1 MAMHNNFYFLK
12 QLTAQLQQ
20 TLISLELLECFS
32 QNKNELVLG
41 FAIRQQSHYIRATL
55 NADFSCLSFTAE
67 FHRSK
72 KNSVDLFAE
81 LIGQPVVDVEQYE
94 NERSFMIHFENKY
107 GLLFKLHGNRAN
119 ILLCKNEEVVL
130 LFKNNL
136 QKDAQIIPLQLKR
149 PIAQTWEN
157 FAAHDYQF
165 QKLFPTFDKEI
176 KNYLEESGYYLLSP
190 EKQWEFLQQLTA
202 QLSTPPYYV
211 LNDQQQKPLLS
222 MLKPDKPSQI
232 FQEPIPAINYF
243 YNQYTREYYLQKEK
257 QAMVSQL
264 QNQRKQVGNYVVKAQ
279 RQLDHI
285 QQNSRSEELANIIMA
300 NLHAIPPKATEVE
313 LYDFYNDQMVNIK
326 LKKDQTPQK
335 NAETLYR
342 KSKNQKL
349 ETDNLE
355 KNISAKSANLAT
367 INRHLKYIIEVD
379 NLKELRQ
386 YIKAYDLQKTKAN
399 TAEELPFRQ
408 FTIYGYDILVG
419 KNAKN
424 NDELTTGYAK
434 KDDLWLHAK
443 DVSGSHVIIK
453 HKSGSNFPANVIEKA
468 AGLAAYYSKRKN
480 DTLCPVLY
488 TPKKYV
494 FKSKGMAPG
503 KVRVEKEKVI
513 MVPPSVN
520 LES

>member
-12 QLTAQLQQ
+12 QLTRQLQEV
-20 TLISLELLECFS
+20 LLSFELLACFS

-41 FAIRQQSHYIRATL
+41 FATRQESFFIRATL
-55 NADFSCLSFTAE
+55 NADFSCLSFPEE

-81 LIGQPVVDVEQYE
+81 IIGQPVVGVEQYE

-107 GLLFKLHGNRAN
+107 SLLFKLHGNRAN
-119 ILLCKNEEVVL
+119 ILLCENDKVVL

-136 QKDAQIIPLQLKR
+136 KKDAQITPTQLKR
-149 PIAQTWEN
+149 PIVQTWEN
-157 FAAHDYQF
+157 FAANDFQF
-165 QKLFPTFDKEI
+165 QKLFPTFDKAI
-176 KNYLEESGYYLLSP
+176 KKYLEESGYYLLSS
-190 EKQWEFLQQLTA
+190 EKRWEFLQQLTMH
-202 QLSTPPYYV
+202 LSSPPFY
-211 LNDQQQKPLLS
+211 LLHDQQQKPVLSLLET
-222 MLKPDKPSQI
+222 DKPSQV
-232 FQEPIPAINYF
+232 FHEPIPAINHF

-257 QAMVSQL
+257 QAIISQL
-264 QNQRKQVGNYVVKAQ
+264 LNQRKQVGNYIIKAQ
-279 RQLDHI
+279 RQLDNI
-285 QQNSRSEELANIIMA
+285 QQNSRNEELANIIMA
-300 NLHAIPPKATEVE
+300 NLHAIPKKATEVE
-313 LYDFYNDQMVNIK
+313 LFDFYNDQTIKIK

-349 ETDNLE
+349 EIDNLSI
-355 KNISAKSANLAT
+355 NIDSKKANLKT
-367 INRHLKYIIEVD
+367 INRHLEMIAEVD
-379 NLKELRQ
+379 NVKELRQ
-386 YIKAYDLQKTKAN
+386 YIKEHNLQKNKTNAL
-399 TAEELPFRQ
+399 EELPFRQ
-408 FTIYGYDILVG
+408 FTINGYEVLVG

-453 HKSGSNFPANVIEKA
+453 HKSGSNFPSNVIEKA
-468 AGLAAYYSKRKN
+468 AGLAAFYSKRKN

-513 MVPPSVN
+513 MVPPA
-520 LES
+520 LLDDF